1 MKIRNQRFTS
11 GNSGIQQFR
20 DKKYFLKVYLSLLY
34 IMDIFNDLQDLS
46 VIYLPSSFGTSAFI
60 GL

>member
-20 DKKYFLKVYLSLLY
+20 DRKYLLTVYLSLLY
-34 IMDIFNDLQDLS
+34 TMDIFKDLQDLS
-46 VIYLPSSFGTSAFI
+46 GVYLPSSSGTSAFI
-60 GL
+60 EL